1 MAEIPIIKTERTIV
15 TVLTP
20 DGAELIHNY
29 YLENRRHLAPFEP
42 DRTEEFYRLE
52 SRKARL
58 LKSFS
63 AFKCGVSVCLA
74 ALRHDRQE
82 MLAVCNFTGIVR
94 GPFNACYMGYS
105 VAAKHEGRGLMFEV
119 AQASIKHMFEVVRVH
134 RIMANHLP
142 ENFRSEKL
150 LKRLGFDREGYA
162 RNYLKINGQWR
173 DHLLN
178 SLINPDPDL

>member
-1 MAEIPIIKTERTIV
+1 
-15 TVLTP
+15 
-20 DGAELIHNY
+20 
-29 YLENRRHLAPFEP
+29 
-42 DRTEEFYRLE
+42 
-52 SRKARL
+52 
-58 LKSFS
+58 
-63 AFKCGVSVCLA
+63 
-74 ALRHDRQE
+74 
-82 MLAVCNFTGIVR
+82 
-94 GPFNACYMGYS
+94 
-105 VAAKHEGRGLMFEV
+105 MFEV